1 MVVSEGERME
11 ASDKKLNNRERM
23 KRLWWVGAA
32 VLLVAVLVGVYWLF
46 ILRFRV
52 STDNAYVVA
61 DSARISSRVPG
72 TVLQVMVE
80 NDVPVER
87 GQILLELDS
96 RDYQVVVD
104 QTKGALAKIEAEM
117 QATKTSISL
126 TDNQTEAHL
135 QEAKAK
141 LQEARDKK
149 EERQH
154 RLKELQ
160 KRWVAANADLEKA
173 RRDFKRF
180 DNLFNTGVISEDQRD
195 TSYTNFVKAK
205 ALLEATDAE
214 LAAVKVSLQAIEQ
227 EVEQAQAQMRATLSE
242 RKQVE
247 VLTHK
252 LAALQG
258 EQQEAEA
265 KLKAAELNLSYCTIS
280 APISGYIAQKS
291 VQVGD
296 RVQTGQPLMAVVPLR
311 EVYVEANFKETQL
324 ENVRLGQPVTI
335 KADVYPNHTYY
346 GKVDGI
352 RAGTG
357 ASFSLL
363 PPENATGNW
372 IKVVQRVPVKISLNE
387 PPPAEYP
394 LRIGFSLHVTIS
406 TRNRRG
412 GVLVPFASK
421 P

>member
-1 MVVSEGERME
+1 MSGEEQTEAYVKRANNRQRM
-11 ASDKKLNNRERM
+11 KKL
-23 KRLWWVGAA
+23 LWV
-32 VLLVAVLVGVYWLF
+32 VAVFISVAILAGAYWLF
-46 ILRFRV
+46 ILRFRE

-87 GQILLELDS
+87 GQILLVLDY
-96 RDYQVVVD
+96 RDYQAVVN
-104 QTKGALAKIEAEM
+104 QTKGALAKIEGEI
-117 QATKTSISL
+117 QAIKTSTSL
-126 TDNQTEAHL
+126 TDTQTEAHL

-141 LQEARDKK
+141 LQESRDNKD
-149 EERQH
+149 ERLH

-173 RRDFKRF
+173 RRDSKRF
-180 DNLFNTGVISEDQRD
+180 DNLFNTGVIAEEQRD
-195 TSYTNFVKAK
+195 TAHTNLVKAK
-205 ALLEATDAE
+205 AIVEATDAE
-214 LAAVKVSLQAIEQ
+214 LAAVKASLHAIQQ
-227 EVEQAQAQMRATLSE
+227 EVEQAQAQLQATLSQ

-258 EQQEAEA
+258 DRQEAEG
-265 KLKAAELNLSYCTIS
+265 KLQAAQLNLSDCTIP
-280 APISGYIAQKS
+280 APISGYIAQKN

-296 RVQTGQPLMAVVPLR
+296 RVQTGQPLMALVPLR
-311 EVYVEANFKETQL
+311 QVYVEANLKETQL
-324 ENVRLGQPVTI
+324 KNVRLGQPVTI
-335 KADVYPNHTYY
+335 KADVYPAYTYY

-372 IKVVQRVPVKISLNE
+372 IKVVQRVPVKISLDE

-406 TRNRRG
+406 TRNRSG
-412 GVLVPFASK
+412 GVLVPLASK
-421 P
+421 PQ

>member
-1 MVVSEGERME
+1 MSGEEQTEAYVKRVNNRQRM
-11 ASDKKLNNRERM
+11 KKL
-23 KRLWWVGAA
+23 LWV
-32 VLLVAVLVGVYWLF
+32 VAVFISVAILAGAYWLF
-46 ILRFRV
+46 ILRFRE

-87 GQILLELDS
+87 GQILLVLDY
-96 RDYQVVVD
+96 RDYQAVVN
-104 QTKGALAKIEAEM
+104 QAKGALAKIEGEI
-117 QATKTSISL
+117 QAIKTSTSL
-126 TDNQTEAHL
+126 TDTQTEAHL

-141 LQEARDKK
+141 LQESRDNKD
-149 EERQH
+149 ERLH

-173 RRDFKRF
+173 RRDSKRF
-180 DNLFNTGVISEDQRD
+180 DNLFNTGVIAEEQRD
-195 TSYTNFVKAK
+195 TAHTNLVKAK
-205 ALLEATDAE
+205 AIVEATDAE
-214 LAAVKVSLQAIEQ
+214 LAAVKASLHAIQQ
-227 EVEQAQAQMRATLSE
+227 EVEQAQAQLQATLSQ

-258 EQQEAEA
+258 DRQEAEG
-265 KLKAAELNLSYCTIS
+265 KLQAAQLNLSYCTIP
-280 APISGYIAQKS
+280 APISGYIAQKN

-296 RVQTGQPLMAVVPLR
+296 RVQTGQPLMALVPLR
-311 EVYVEANFKETQL
+311 QVYVEANLKETQL
-324 ENVRLGQPVTI
+324 KNVRLGQPVTI
-335 KADVYPNHTYY
+335 KADVYPAYTYY

-372 IKVVQRVPVKISLNE
+372 IKVVQRVPVKISLDE

-406 TRNRRG
+406 TRNRSG
-412 GVLVPFASK
+412 GVLVPLASK
-421 P
+421 PQ

>member
-1 MVVSEGERME
+1 MSGEEQTEAYVKRANDRQRM
-11 ASDKKLNNRERM
+11 KKL
-23 KRLWWVGAA
+23 LWV
-32 VLLVAVLVGVYWLF
+32 VAVFISVAILAGAYWLF
-46 ILRFRV
+46 ILRFRE

-87 GQILLELDS
+87 GQILLVLDY
-96 RDYQVVVD
+96 RDYQAVVN
-104 QTKGALAKIEAEM
+104 QTKGALAKIEGEI
-117 QATKTSISL
+117 QAIKTSTSL
-126 TDNQTEAHL
+126 TDTQTEAHL

-141 LQEARDKK
+141 LQESLDNKD
-149 EERQH
+149 ERLH

-173 RRDFKRF
+173 RRDSKRF
-180 DNLFNTGVISEDQRD
+180 DNLFNTGVIAEEQRD
-195 TSYTNFVKAK
+195 TAHTNLVKAK
-205 ALLEATDAE
+205 AIVEATDAE
-214 LAAVKVSLQAIEQ
+214 LAAVKASLHAIQQ
-227 EVEQAQAQMRATLSE
+227 EVEQAQAQLQATLSQ

-258 EQQEAEA
+258 DRQEAEG
-265 KLKAAELNLSYCTIS
+265 KLQAAQLNLSYCTIP
-280 APISGYIAQKS
+280 APISGYIAQKN

-296 RVQTGQPLMAVVPLR
+296 RVQTGQPLMALVPLR
-311 EVYVEANFKETQL
+311 QVYVEANLKETQL
-324 ENVRLGQPVTI
+324 KNVRLGQPVTI
-335 KADVYPNHTYY
+335 KADVYPAYTYY

-372 IKVVQRVPVKISLNE
+372 IKVVQRVPVKISLDE

-406 TRNRRG
+406 TRNRSG
-412 GVLVPFASK
+412 GVLVPLASK
-421 P
+421 PQ

>member
-1 MVVSEGERME
+1 MPVSEGEQME
-11 ASDKKLNNRERM
+11 ASEKKANNRERI
-23 KRLWWVGAA
+23 KRLSWVVA
-32 VLLVAVLVGVYWLF
+32 VFISVAVLVGAYWLF
-46 ILRFRV
+46 MLRFRV

-72 TVLQVMVE
+72 TVFQIMVE

-96 RDYQVVVD
+96 RDYQVIVD

-117 QATKTSISL
+117 QATKASISL
-126 TDNQTEAHL
+126 TDTQTEAYL
-135 QEAKAK
+135 QEAGAK
-141 LQEARDKK
+141 LQEARDNKK
-149 EERQH
+149 ERLH

-173 RRDFKRF
+173 RRDYKRF
-180 DNLFNTGVISEDQRD
+180 DNLFNTGVIAEEQRD
-195 TSYTNFVKAK
+195 TAHTNFVKAK
-205 ALLEATDAE
+205 AMVEATDEE
-214 LAAVKVSLQAIEQ
+214 LAGVRASLQAIEQ
-227 EVEQAQAQMRATLSE
+227 EVEQAQAQQQATLSG

-258 EQQEAEA
+258 ERQEAEA
-265 KLKAAELNLSYCTIS
+265 KLKAAQLNLSYCTIS

-324 ENVRLGQPVTI
+324 KNVRLGQPVTI
-335 KADVYPNHTYY
+335 KADVYPDYTYY

-372 IKVVQRVPVKISLNE
+372 IKVVQRVPVKISLKE
-387 PPPAEYP
+387 PPPAAYP

-406 TRNRRG
+406 TRNRSG

>member
-1 MVVSEGERME
+1 MSLEEQTE
-11 ASDKKLNNRERM
+11 AAVKRANNRERM
-23 KRLWWVGAA
+23 KRLLWVVAALFSVA
-32 VLLVAVLVGVYWLF
+32 VLLGAYWLF
-46 ILRFRV
+46 VLRFRE

-87 GQILLELDS
+87 GQILLVLDS
-96 RDYQVVVD
+96 RDYQAVVD
-104 QTKGALAKIEAEM
+104 QTKGALAKIEGEI
-117 QATKTSISL
+117 QAIKTSTSL
-126 TDNQTEAHL
+126 TDTQTEAHL

-141 LQEARDKK
+141 LQEARDNKDA
-149 EERQH
+149 RLH

-180 DNLFNTGVISEDQRD
+180 DNLFKTGVIAEEQRD
-195 TSYTNFVKAK
+195 TAHTNFVKAK
-205 ALLEATDAE
+205 ALVEATNAE
-214 LAAVKVSLQAIEQ
+214 IAAVRASLQAVEQ
-227 EVEQAQAQMRATLSE
+227 EVEQAQAQLQATSSQ

-258 EQQEAEA
+258 EQQEAEG
-265 KLKAAELNLSYCTIS
+265 KLQAAQLNLSYCTIP
-280 APISGYIAQKS
+280 APISGYIAQKN

-324 ENVRLGQPVTI
+324 KNVRLGQPVTI
-335 KADVYPNHTYY
+335 KADVYPDYTYY

-372 IKVVQRVPVKISLNE
+372 IKVVQRVPVKISLDE

-394 LRIGFSLHVTIS
+394 LRLGFSLHVTIS
-406 TRNRRG
+406 TRNRSG
-412 GVLVPFASK
+412 GVLVPFAAK

>member
-1 MVVSEGERME
+1 MSGEEQTEAYVKRANNRQRM
-11 ASDKKLNNRERM
+11 KKL
-23 KRLWWVGAA
+23 LWV
-32 VLLVAVLVGVYWLF
+32 VAVFISVAILAGAYWLF
-46 ILRFRV
+46 ILRFRE

-87 GQILLELDS
+87 GQILLVLDY
-96 RDYQVVVD
+96 RDYQAVVN
-104 QTKGALAKIEAEM
+104 QTKGALAKIEGEI
-117 QATKTSISL
+117 QAIKTSTSL
-126 TDNQTEAHL
+126 TDTQTEAHL

-141 LQEARDKK
+141 LQEYRDNKD
-149 EERQH
+149 ERLH

-173 RRDFKRF
+173 RRDSKRF
-180 DNLFNTGVISEDQRD
+180 DNLFNTGVIAEEQRD
-195 TSYTNFVKAK
+195 TAHTNLVKAK
-205 ALLEATDAE
+205 AIVEATDAE
-214 LAAVKVSLQAIEQ
+214 LAAVKASLHAIQQ
-227 EVEQAQAQMRATLSE
+227 EVEQAQAQLQATLSQ

-258 EQQEAEA
+258 DRQEAEG
-265 KLKAAELNLSYCTIS
+265 KLQAAQLNLSYCTIP
-280 APISGYIAQKS
+280 APISGYIAQKN

-296 RVQTGQPLMAVVPLR
+296 RVQTGQPLMALVPLR
-311 EVYVEANFKETQL
+311 QVYVEANLKETQL
-324 ENVRLGQPVTI
+324 KNVRLGQPVTI
-335 KADVYPNHTYY
+335 KADVYPAYTYY

-372 IKVVQRVPVKISLNE
+372 IKVVQRVPVKISLDE

-394 LRIGFSLHVTIS
+394 LRIGFSLHVIIS
-406 TRNRRG
+406 TRNRSG
-412 GVLVPFASK
+412 GVLVPLASK
-421 P
+421 PQ

>member
-1 MVVSEGERME
+1 MSGEEQTESYVKRV
-11 ASDKKLNNRERM
+11 NNRERM
-23 KRLWWVGAA
+23 KRLLWVVA
-32 VLLVAVLVGVYWLF
+32 VFISVAVLAGAYWF
-46 ILRFRV
+46 FTLRFRE

-61 DSARISSRVPG
+61 DSARISSRVHG

-87 GQILLELDS
+87 GQILLVLDY
-96 RDYQVVVD
+96 RDYQAVVD
-104 QTKGALAKIEAEM
+104 QTKGALAKIEGEI
-117 QATKTSISL
+117 QAIKTSTSL
-126 TDNQTEAHL
+126 TDTQTEAHL

-141 LQEARDKK
+141 LQEARDNKD
-149 EERQH
+149 ERLH

-160 KRWVAANADLEKA
+160 ERWVAANADLEKA
-173 RRDFKRF
+173 RRDSKRF
-180 DNLFNTGVISEDQRD
+180 DNLFNTGVIAEEQRD
-195 TSYTNFVKAK
+195 TAHTNLVKAK
-205 ALLEATDAE
+205 ALVEATNAE
-214 LAAVKVSLQAIEQ
+214 IAAVRASLQAVEQ
-227 EVEQAQAQMRATLSE
+227 EVEQAQAQLQATLSQ

-258 EQQEAEA
+258 ERQEAEG
-265 KLKAAELNLSYCTIS
+265 KLQAAQLNLSYCTIP
-280 APISGYIAQKS
+280 APISGYIAQKN

-311 EVYVEANFKETQL
+311 EVYVEANLKETQL
-324 ENVRLGQPVTI
+324 KNVRLGQPVTI
-335 KADVYPNHTYY
+335 KADVYPAYTYY

-372 IKVVQRVPVKISLNE
+372 IKVVQRVPVKISLDE

-406 TRNRRG
+406 TRNRSG
-412 GVLVPFASK
+412 GVLVPLASK
-421 P
+421 PQ

>member
-1 MVVSEGERME
+1 MSGEEQTESYVKRV
-11 ASDKKLNNRERM
+11 NNRERM
-23 KRLWWVGAA
+23 KRLLWVVA
-32 VLLVAVLVGVYWLF
+32 VFISVAVLAGAYWFFTLLF
-46 ILRFRV
+46 RE

-87 GQILLELDS
+87 GQILLVLDY
-96 RDYQVVVD
+96 RDYQAVVD
-104 QTKGALAKIEAEM
+104 QTKGALAKIEGEI
-117 QATKTSISL
+117 QAIKTSTSL
-126 TDNQTEAHL
+126 TDTQTEAHL

-141 LQEARDKK
+141 LQEARDNKD
-149 EERQH
+149 ERLH

-160 KRWVAANADLEKA
+160 ERWVAANADLEKA
-173 RRDFKRF
+173 RRDSKRF
-180 DNLFNTGVISEDQRD
+180 DNLFNTGVIAEEQRD
-195 TSYTNFVKAK
+195 TAHTNLVKAK
-205 ALLEATDAE
+205 ALVEATNAE
-214 LAAVKVSLQAIEQ
+214 IAAVRASLQAVEQ
-227 EVEQAQAQMRATLSE
+227 EVEQAQAQLQATLSQ

-258 EQQEAEA
+258 ERQEAEG
-265 KLKAAELNLSYCTIS
+265 KLQAAQLNLSYCTIP
-280 APISGYIAQKS
+280 APISGYIAQKN

-311 EVYVEANFKETQL
+311 EVYVEANLKETQL
-324 ENVRLGQPVTI
+324 KNVRLGQPVTI
-335 KADVYPNHTYY
+335 KADVYPAYTYY

-372 IKVVQRVPVKISLNE
+372 IKVVQRVPVKISLDE

-406 TRNRRG
+406 TRNRSG
-412 GVLVPFASK
+412 GVLVPLAFK
-421 P
+421 PQ

>member
-1 MVVSEGERME
+1 MSTEEQTE
-11 ASDKKLNNRERM
+11 ASGKRVNDRERM
-23 KRLWWVGAA
+23 KRLLWVVA
-32 VLLVAVLVGVYWLF
+32 VVVLVAVLAGAYWLF

-52 STDNAYVVA
+52 STDNAYVIA

-87 GQILLELDS
+87 GQILLVLDS

-126 TDNQTEAHL
+126 TDTQTEAHL
-135 QEAKAK
+135 QEAEAK
-141 LQEARDKK
+141 LQEARDNKD
-149 EERQH
+149 ERLH

-180 DNLFNTGVISEDQRD
+180 DNLFNTGVIAEEQRD
-195 TSYTNFVKAK
+195 TAHTNFVKAK
-205 ALLEATDAE
+205 ALVEATDAE
-214 LAAVKVSLQAIEQ
+214 LAAVRASLQAIEQ
-227 EVEQAQAQMRATLSE
+227 EVEQAKAQLQATLSE

-265 KLKAAELNLSYCTIS
+265 KLKAAQLNLSYCTIS

-324 ENVRLGQPVTI
+324 KNVRLGQPVII
-335 KADVYPNHTYY
+335 KADVYPDYTYY
-346 GKVDGI
+346 GKVGGI

-372 IKVVQRVPVKISLNE
+372 IKVVQRVPVKIFLDE

-394 LRIGFSLHVTIS
+394 LRIGFSLQVTIS
-406 TRNRRG
+406 TRNRSG

>member
-1 MVVSEGERME
+1 MSGEEQTEAYVKRVNNRQRM
-11 ASDKKLNNRERM
+11 KKL
-23 KRLWWVGAA
+23 LWV
-32 VLLVAVLVGVYWLF
+32 VAVFISVAILAGAYWLF
-46 ILRFRV
+46 ILRFRE

-87 GQILLELDS
+87 GQILLVLDY
-96 RDYQVVVD
+96 RDYQAVVN
-104 QTKGALAKIEAEM
+104 QTKGALAKIEGEI
-117 QATKTSISL
+117 QAIKTSTSL
-126 TDNQTEAHL
+126 TDTQTEAHL

-141 LQEARDKK
+141 LQESRDNKD
-149 EERQH
+149 ERLH

-173 RRDFKRF
+173 RRDSKRF
-180 DNLFNTGVISEDQRD
+180 DNLFNTGVIAEEQRD
-195 TSYTNFVKAK
+195 TAHTNLVKAK
-205 ALLEATDAE
+205 AIVEATDAE
-214 LAAVKVSLQAIEQ
+214 LAAVKASLQAIQQ
-227 EVEQAQAQMRATLSE
+227 EVEQAQAQLQATLSQ

-258 EQQEAEA
+258 DRQEAEG
-265 KLKAAELNLSYCTIS
+265 KLQAAQLNLSYCTIP
-280 APISGYIAQKS
+280 APISGYIAQKN

-296 RVQTGQPLMAVVPLR
+296 RVQTGQPLMALVPLR
-311 EVYVEANFKETQL
+311 QVYVEANLKETQL
-324 ENVRLGQPVTI
+324 KNVRLGQPVTI
-335 KADVYPNHTYY
+335 KADVYPAYTYY

-406 TRNRRG
+406 TRNRSG
-412 GVLVPFASK
+412 GVLVPLASK
-421 P
+421 PQ

>member
-1 MVVSEGERME
+1 MSGEEQTEAYVKRVNNRQRM
-11 ASDKKLNNRERM
+11 KKL
-23 KRLWWVGAA
+23 LWV
-32 VLLVAVLVGVYWLF
+32 VAVFISVAILAGAYWLF
-46 ILRFRV
+46 ILRFRE

-87 GQILLELDS
+87 GQILLVLDY
-96 RDYQVVVD
+96 RDYQAVVN
-104 QTKGALAKIEAEM
+104 QTKGALAKIEGEI
-117 QATKTSISL
+117 QAIKTSTSL
-126 TDNQTEAHL
+126 TDTQTEAHL

-141 LQEARDKK
+141 LQEYRDNKD
-149 EERQH
+149 ERLH

-173 RRDFKRF
+173 RRDSKRF
-180 DNLFNTGVISEDQRD
+180 DNLFNTGVIAEEQRD
-195 TSYTNFVKAK
+195 TAHTNLVKAK
-205 ALLEATDAE
+205 AIVEATDAE
-214 LAAVKVSLQAIEQ
+214 LAAVKASLHAIQQ
-227 EVEQAQAQMRATLSE
+227 EVEQAQAQLQATLSQ

-258 EQQEAEA
+258 DRQEAEG
-265 KLKAAELNLSYCTIS
+265 KLQAAQLNLSYCTIP
-280 APISGYIAQKS
+280 APISGYIAQKN

-296 RVQTGQPLMAVVPLR
+296 RVQTGQPLMALVPLR
-311 EVYVEANFKETQL
+311 QVYVEANLKETQL
-324 ENVRLGQPVTI
+324 KNVRLGQPVTI
-335 KADVYPNHTYY
+335 KADVYPAYTYY

-372 IKVVQRVPVKISLNE
+372 IKVVQRVPVKISLDE

-406 TRNRRG
+406 TRNRSG
-412 GVLVPFASK
+412 GVLVPLASK
-421 P
+421 PQ

>member
-1 MVVSEGERME
+1 MSAEEKTETTAKRV
-11 ASDKKLNNRERM
+11 NNRERM
-23 KRLWWVGAA
+23 KRLLWVVVALFSVA
-32 VLLVAVLVGVYWLF
+32 VLLGAYWLF
-46 ILRFRV
+46 ILRFRE

-87 GQILLELDS
+87 GQILLVLDS
-96 RDYQVVVD
+96 RDYQAIVD
-104 QTKGALAKIEAEM
+104 QTKGALAKIEGEI
-117 QATKTSISL
+117 QAIKTSTSL
-126 TDNQTEAHL
+126 TDTQTEAHL

-141 LQEARDKK
+141 LQEARDNKD
-149 EERQH
+149 ERLH

-160 KRWVAANADLEKA
+160 ERWVAANADLEKA

-180 DNLFNTGVISEDQRD
+180 DNLFKTGVIAEEQRD
-195 TSYTNFVKAK
+195 TAHTNFVKAK
-205 ALLEATDAE
+205 ALVEATNAE
-214 LAAVKVSLQAIEQ
+214 IAAVRASLQAVEQ
-227 EVEQAQAQMRATLSE
+227 EVEQVQAQLQATSSQ
-242 RKQVE
+242 RRQVE
-247 VLTHK
+247 VLAHK

-258 EQQEAEA
+258 EQQEAEG
-265 KLKAAELNLSYCTIS
+265 KLRAAQLNLSYCTIP
-280 APISGYIAQKS
+280 APISGYIAQKN
-291 VQVGD
+291 VQLGD
-296 RVQTGQPLMAVVPLR
+296 RVQIGQPLMAVVPLR

-324 ENVRLGQPVTI
+324 KNVRLGQPVTI
-335 KADVYPNHTYY
+335 KADVYPDYTYY

-372 IKVVQRVPVKISLNE
+372 IKVVQRVPVKISLDE

-406 TRNRRG
+406 TRNRSG

>member
-1 MVVSEGERME
+1 MSGEEQTESYVKRV
-11 ASDKKLNNRERM
+11 NNRERM
-23 KRLWWVGAA
+23 KRLLWVVA
-32 VLLVAVLVGVYWLF
+32 VFISVAVLAGAYWF
-46 ILRFRV
+46 FTLRFRE

-87 GQILLELDS
+87 GQILLVLDY
-96 RDYQVVVD
+96 RDYQAVVD
-104 QTKGALAKIEAEM
+104 QTKGALAKIEGEI
-117 QATKTSISL
+117 QAIKTSTSL
-126 TDNQTEAHL
+126 TDTQTEAHL

-141 LQEARDKK
+141 LQEARDNKD
-149 EERQH
+149 ERLH

-160 KRWVAANADLEKA
+160 ERWVAANADLEKA
-173 RRDFKRF
+173 RRDSKRF
-180 DNLFNTGVISEDQRD
+180 DNLFNTGVIAEEQRD
-195 TSYTNFVKAK
+195 TAHTNLVKAK
-205 ALLEATDAE
+205 ALVEATNAE
-214 LAAVKVSLQAIEQ
+214 IAAVRASLQAVEQ
-227 EVEQAQAQMRATLSE
+227 EVEQAQAQLQATLSQ

-258 EQQEAEA
+258 ERQEAEG
-265 KLKAAELNLSYCTIS
+265 KLQAAQLNLSYCTIP
-280 APISGYIAQKS
+280 APISGYIAQKN

-311 EVYVEANFKETQL
+311 EVYVEANLKETQL
-324 ENVRLGQPVTI
+324 KNVRLGQPVTI
-335 KADVYPNHTYY
+335 KADVYPAYTYY

-372 IKVVQRVPVKISLNE
+372 IKVVQRVPVKISLDE

-406 TRNRRG
+406 TRNRSG
-412 GVLVPFASK
+412 GVLVPLAFK
-421 P
+421 PQ

>member
-1 MVVSEGERME
+1 MQMSEGEYKE
-11 ASDKKLNNRERM
+11 PSGKKANNRERL
-23 KRLWWVGAA
+23 KKLLWVM
-32 VLLVAVLVGVYWLF
+32 AVLVLIAFLAGLYWLF

-52 STDNAYVVA
+52 STDNAYVIA
-61 DSARISSRVPG
+61 DSARISSRVNG
-72 TVLQVMVE
+72 TVLKILVE
-80 NDVPVER
+80 NDLPVER
-87 GQILLELDS
+87 GQILLQLDS

-104 QTKGALAKIEAEM
+104 QTQGALAKIEGEM
-117 QATKTSISL
+117 QATRASISL
-126 TDNQTEAHL
+126 TDTQTEAYF
-135 QEAKAK
+135 QEAGAK
-141 LQEARDKK
+141 LQEAREKK
-149 EERQH
+149 EERLH
-154 RLKELQ
+154 RLQELQ

-180 DNLFNTGVISEDQRD
+180 ENLFSTGVIAEEQRD
-195 TSYTNFVKAK
+195 TAYTNFVKAK
-205 ALLEATDAE
+205 AQVEATDAE
-214 LAAVKVSLQAIEQ
+214 LAGVRASLQAIEQ
-227 EVEQAQAQMRATLSE
+227 EVQQAQAQMQATSSE
-242 RKQVE
+242 RQQVE

-258 EQQEAEA
+258 ERQEAEG
-265 KLKAAELNLSYCTIS
+265 KLKGAQLNLSYCMIS

-296 RVQTGQPLMAVVPLR
+296 RVQTGQALMAVVPLR

-324 ENVRLGQPVTI
+324 KNVRLGQPVTI
-335 KADVYPNHTYY
+335 KADVYPDYTYY

-372 IKVVQRVPVKISLNE
+372 IKVVQRVPVKISLKE

-406 TRNRRG
+406 TRNRNG
-412 GVLVPFASK
+412 GVLVPFASR

>member
-1 MVVSEGERME
+1 MSGEEQTEAYVKRVNNRQRM
-11 ASDKKLNNRERM
+11 KKL
-23 KRLWWVGAA
+23 LWV
-32 VLLVAVLVGVYWLF
+32 VAVFISVAILAGAYWLF
-46 ILRFRV
+46 ILRFRE

-87 GQILLELDS
+87 GQILLVLDY
-96 RDYQVVVD
+96 RDYQAVVN
-104 QTKGALAKIEAEM
+104 QTKGALAKIEGEI
-117 QATKTSISL
+117 QAIKTSTSL
-126 TDNQTEAHL
+126 TDTQTEAHL

-141 LQEARDKK
+141 LQESRDNKD
-149 EERQH
+149 ERLH

-173 RRDFKRF
+173 RRDSKRF
-180 DNLFNTGVISEDQRD
+180 DNLFNTGVIAEEQRD
-195 TSYTNFVKAK
+195 TAHTNLVKAK
-205 ALLEATDAE
+205 AIVEATDAE
-214 LAAVKVSLQAIEQ
+214 LAAVKASLHAIQQ
-227 EVEQAQAQMRATLSE
+227 EVEQAQAQLQATLSQ

-258 EQQEAEA
+258 DRQEAEG
-265 KLKAAELNLSYCTIS
+265 KLQAAQLNLSYCTIP
-280 APISGYIAQKS
+280 APISGYIAQKN

-296 RVQTGQPLMAVVPLR
+296 RVQTGQPLMALVPLR
-311 EVYVEANFKETQL
+311 QVYVEANLKETQL
-324 ENVRLGQPVTI
+324 KNVRLGQPVTI
-335 KADVYPNHTYY
+335 KADVYPAYTYY

-372 IKVVQRVPVKISLNE
+372 IKVVQRVPVKISLEE

-394 LRIGFSLHVTIS
+394 LRIGFSLHVIIS
-406 TRNRRG
+406 TRNRSG
-412 GVLVPFASK
+412 GVLVPLASK
-421 P
+421 PQ

>member
-1 MVVSEGERME
+1 MSGEEQTEAYVKRVNNRQRM
-11 ASDKKLNNRERM
+11 KKL
-23 KRLWWVGAA
+23 LWV
-32 VLLVAVLVGVYWLF
+32 VAVFISVAILAGAYWLF
-46 ILRFRV
+46 ILRFRE

-87 GQILLELDS
+87 GQILLVLDY
-96 RDYQVVVD
+96 RDYQAVVN
-104 QTKGALAKIEAEM
+104 QTKGALAKIEGEI
-117 QATKTSISL
+117 QAIKTSTSL
-126 TDNQTEAHL
+126 TDTQTEAHL

-141 LQEARDKK
+141 LQESRDNKD
-149 EERQH
+149 ERLH

-173 RRDFKRF
+173 RRDSKRF
-180 DNLFNTGVISEDQRD
+180 DNLFNTGVIAEEQRD
-195 TSYTNFVKAK
+195 TAHTNLVKAK
-205 ALLEATDAE
+205 AIVEATDAE
-214 LAAVKVSLQAIEQ
+214 LAAVKASLHAIQQ
-227 EVEQAQAQMRATLSE
+227 EVEQAQAQLQATLSQ

-258 EQQEAEA
+258 DRQEAEG
-265 KLKAAELNLSYCTIS
+265 KLQAAQLNLSYCTIP
-280 APISGYIAQKS
+280 APISGYIAQKN

-296 RVQTGQPLMAVVPLR
+296 RVQTGQPLMALVPLR
-311 EVYVEANFKETQL
+311 QVYVEANLKETQL
-324 ENVRLGQPVTI
+324 KNVRLGQPVTI
-335 KADVYPNHTYY
+335 KADVYPAYTYY

-372 IKVVQRVPVKISLNE
+372 IKVVQRVPVKISLDE

-406 TRNRRG
+406 TRNRSG
-412 GVLVPFASK
+412 GVLVPLASK
-421 P
+421 PQ

>member
-1 MVVSEGERME
+1 MSGEEQTEAYVKRANNRQRM
-11 ASDKKLNNRERM
+11 KKL
-23 KRLWWVGAA
+23 LWV
-32 VLLVAVLVGVYWLF
+32 VAVFISVAILAGAYWLF
-46 ILRFRV
+46 ILRFRE

-87 GQILLELDS
+87 GQILLVLDY
-96 RDYQVVVD
+96 RDYQAVVN
-104 QTKGALAKIEAEM
+104 QTKGALAKIEGEI
-117 QATKTSISL
+117 QAIKTSTSL
-126 TDNQTEAHL
+126 TDTQTEAHL

-141 LQEARDKK
+141 LQESRDNKD
-149 EERQH
+149 ERLH

-173 RRDFKRF
+173 RRDSKRF
-180 DNLFNTGVISEDQRD
+180 DNLFNTGVIAEEQRD
-195 TSYTNFVKAK
+195 TAHTNLVKAK
-205 ALLEATDAE
+205 AIVEATDAE
-214 LAAVKVSLQAIEQ
+214 LAAVKASLHAIQQ
-227 EVEQAQAQMRATLSE
+227 EVEQAQAQLQATLSQ

-258 EQQEAEA
+258 DRQEAEG
-265 KLKAAELNLSYCTIS
+265 KLQAAQLNLSYCTIP
-280 APISGYIAQKS
+280 APISGYIAQKN

-296 RVQTGQPLMAVVPLR
+296 RVQTGQPLMALVPLR
-311 EVYVEANFKETQL
+311 QVYVEANLKETQL
-324 ENVRLGQPVTI
+324 KNVRLGQPVTI
-335 KADVYPNHTYY
+335 KADVYPAYTYY

-372 IKVVQRVPVKISLNE
+372 IKVVQRVPVKISLDE

-406 TRNRRG
+406 TRNRSG
-412 GVLVPFASK
+412 GVLVPLASK
-421 P
+421 PQ

>member
-1 MVVSEGERME
+1 MSGEEQTESYVKRV
-11 ASDKKLNNRERM
+11 NNRERM
-23 KRLWWVGAA
+23 KRLLWVVA
-32 VLLVAVLVGVYWLF
+32 VFISVAVLAGAYWLF
-46 ILRFRV
+46 ILRFRE

-87 GQILLELDS
+87 GQILLVLDY
-96 RDYQVVVD
+96 RDYQAVVD
-104 QTKGALAKIEAEM
+104 QTKGALAKIEGEI
-117 QATKTSISL
+117 QAIKTSTSL
-126 TDNQTEAHL
+126 TDTQTEAHL

-141 LQEARDKK
+141 LQEARDNKD
-149 EERQH
+149 ERLH

-160 KRWVAANADLEKA
+160 ERWVAANADLEKA
-173 RRDFKRF
+173 RRDSKRF
-180 DNLFNTGVISEDQRD
+180 DNLFNTGVIAEEQRD
-195 TSYTNFVKAK
+195 TAHTNLVKAK
-205 ALLEATDAE
+205 ALVEATNAE
-214 LAAVKVSLQAIEQ
+214 IAAVRASLQAVEQ
-227 EVEQAQAQMRATLSE
+227 EVEQAQAQLQATLSQ

-258 EQQEAEA
+258 ERQEAEG
-265 KLKAAELNLSYCTIS
+265 KLQAAQLNLSYCTIP
-280 APISGYIAQKS
+280 APISGYIAQKN

-311 EVYVEANFKETQL
+311 EVYVEANLKETQL
-324 ENVRLGQPVTI
+324 KNVRLGQPVTI
-335 KADVYPNHTYY
+335 KADVYPAYTYY

-372 IKVVQRVPVKISLNE
+372 IKVVQRVPVKISLDE

-406 TRNRRG
+406 TRNRSG
-412 GVLVPFASK
+412 GVLVPLAFK
-421 P
+421 PQ

>member
-1 MVVSEGERME
+1 MSGAEQTESYVKRV
-11 ASDKKLNNRERM
+11 NNRERM
-23 KRLWWVGAA
+23 KRLLWVVA
-32 VLLVAVLVGVYWLF
+32 VFISVAVLAGAYWF
-46 ILRFRV
+46 FTLRFRE

-80 NDVPVER
+80 NDAPVER
-87 GQILLELDS
+87 GQILLVLDY
-96 RDYQVVVD
+96 RDYQAVVD
-104 QTKGALAKIEAEM
+104 QTKGALAKIEGEI
-117 QATKTSISL
+117 QAIKTSTSL
-126 TDNQTEAHL
+126 TDTQTEAHL

-141 LQEARDKK
+141 LQEARDNKD
-149 EERQH
+149 ERLH

-160 KRWVAANADLEKA
+160 ERWVAANADLEKA
-173 RRDFKRF
+173 RRDSKRF
-180 DNLFNTGVISEDQRD
+180 DNLFNTGVIAEEQRD
-195 TSYTNFVKAK
+195 TAHTNLVKAK
-205 ALLEATDAE
+205 ALVEATNAE
-214 LAAVKVSLQAIEQ
+214 IAAVRASLQAVEQ
-227 EVEQAQAQMRATLSE
+227 EVEQAQAQLQATLSQ

-258 EQQEAEA
+258 ERQEAEG
-265 KLKAAELNLSYCTIS
+265 KLQAAQLNLSYCTIP
-280 APISGYIAQKS
+280 APISGYIAQKN

-311 EVYVEANFKETQL
+311 EVYVEANLKETQL
-324 ENVRLGQPVTI
+324 KNVRLGQPVTI
-335 KADVYPNHTYY
+335 KADVYPAYTYY

-372 IKVVQRVPVKISLNE
+372 IKVVQRVPVKISLDE

-406 TRNRRG
+406 TRNRSG
-412 GVLVPFASK
+412 GVLVPLASK
-421 P
+421 PQ

>member
-1 MVVSEGERME
+1 MSGEEQTEAYVKRANNRQRM
-11 ASDKKLNNRERM
+11 KKL
-23 KRLWWVGAA
+23 LWV
-32 VLLVAVLVGVYWLF
+32 VAVFISVAILAGAYWLF
-46 ILRFRV
+46 ILRFRE

-87 GQILLELDS
+87 GQILLVLDY
-96 RDYQVVVD
+96 RDYQAVVN
-104 QTKGALAKIEAEM
+104 QTKGALAKIEGEI
-117 QATKTSISL
+117 QAIKTSTSL
-126 TDNQTEAHL
+126 TDTQTEAHL

-141 LQEARDKK
+141 LQESRDNKD
-149 EERQH
+149 ERLH

-173 RRDFKRF
+173 RRDSKRF
-180 DNLFNTGVISEDQRD
+180 DNLFNTGVIAEEQRD
-195 TSYTNFVKAK
+195 TAHTNLVKAK
-205 ALLEATDAE
+205 AIVEATDAE
-214 LAAVKVSLQAIEQ
+214 LAAVKASLHAIQQ
-227 EVEQAQAQMRATLSE
+227 EVEQAQAQLQATLSQ

-258 EQQEAEA
+258 DRQEAEG
-265 KLKAAELNLSYCTIS
+265 KLQAAQLNLSYCTIP
-280 APISGYIAQKS
+280 APISGYIAQKN

-296 RVQTGQPLMAVVPLR
+296 RVQTGQPLMALVPLR
-311 EVYVEANFKETQL
+311 QVYVEANLKETQL
-324 ENVRLGQPVTI
+324 KNVRLGQPVTI
-335 KADVYPNHTYY
+335 KADVYPAYTYY

-372 IKVVQRVPVKISLNE
+372 IKVVQRVPVKISLEE

-394 LRIGFSLHVTIS
+394 LRIGFSLHVIIS
-406 TRNRRG
+406 TRNRSG
-412 GVLVPFASK
+412 GVLVPLASK
-421 P
+421 PQ

>member
-1 MVVSEGERME
+1 MSGEEQTEAYVKRVNNRQRM
-11 ASDKKLNNRERM
+11 KKL
-23 KRLWWVGAA
+23 LWV
-32 VLLVAVLVGVYWLF
+32 VAVFISVAILAGADWLF
-46 ILRFRV
+46 ILRFRE

-87 GQILLELDS
+87 GQILLVLDY
-96 RDYQVVVD
+96 RDYQAVVN
-104 QTKGALAKIEAEM
+104 QAKGALAKIEGEI
-117 QATKTSISL
+117 QAIKTSTSL
-126 TDNQTEAHL
+126 TDTQTEAHL

-141 LQEARDKK
+141 LQEYRDNKD
-149 EERQH
+149 ERLH

-173 RRDFKRF
+173 RRDSKRF
-180 DNLFNTGVISEDQRD
+180 DNLFNTGVIAEEQRD
-195 TSYTNFVKAK
+195 TAHTNLVKAK
-205 ALLEATDAE
+205 AIVEATDAE
-214 LAAVKVSLQAIEQ
+214 LAAVKASLHAIQQ
-227 EVEQAQAQMRATLSE
+227 EVEQAQAQLQATLSQ

-258 EQQEAEA
+258 ERQEAEG
-265 KLKAAELNLSYCTIS
+265 KLQAAQLNLSYCTIP
-280 APISGYIAQKS
+280 APISGYIAQKN

-296 RVQTGQPLMAVVPLR
+296 RVQTGQPLMALVPLR
-311 EVYVEANFKETQL
+311 QVYVEANLKETQL
-324 ENVRLGQPVTI
+324 KNVRLGQPVTI
-335 KADVYPNHTYY
+335 KADVYPAYTYY

-372 IKVVQRVPVKISLNE
+372 IKVVQRVPVKISLEE

-394 LRIGFSLHVTIS
+394 LRIGFSLHVIIS
-406 TRNRRG
+406 TRNRSG
-412 GVLVPFASK
+412 GVLVPLASK
-421 P
+421 PQ

>member
-1 MVVSEGERME
+1 MSGEEQTESYVKRV
-11 ASDKKLNNRERM
+11 NNRERM
-23 KRLWWVGAA
+23 KRLLWVVA
-32 VLLVAVLVGVYWLF
+32 VFISVAVLAGAYWF
-46 ILRFRV
+46 FTLRFRE

-87 GQILLELDS
+87 GQILLVLDY
-96 RDYQVVVD
+96 RDYQAVVD
-104 QTKGALAKIEAEM
+104 QTKGALAKIEGEI
-117 QATKTSISL
+117 QAIKTSTSL
-126 TDNQTEAHL
+126 TDTQTEAHL

-141 LQEARDKK
+141 LQEARDNKD
-149 EERQH
+149 ERLH

-160 KRWVAANADLEKA
+160 ERWVAANADLEKA
-173 RRDFKRF
+173 RRDSKRF
-180 DNLFNTGVISEDQRD
+180 DNLFNTGVIAEEQRD
-195 TSYTNFVKAK
+195 TAHTNLVKAK
-205 ALLEATDAE
+205 ALVEATNAE
-214 LAAVKVSLQAIEQ
+214 IAAVRASLQAVEQ
-227 EVEQAQAQMRATLSE
+227 EVEQAQAQLQATFSQ

-258 EQQEAEA
+258 ERQEAA
-265 KLKAAELNLSYCTIS
+265 GKLQAAQLNLSYCTIP
-280 APISGYIAQKS
+280 APISGYIAQKN

-311 EVYVEANFKETQL
+311 EVYVEANLKETQL
-324 ENVRLGQPVTI
+324 KNVRLGQPVTI
-335 KADVYPNHTYY
+335 KADVYPAYTYY

-372 IKVVQRVPVKISLNE
+372 IKVVQRVPVKISLDE

-406 TRNRRG
+406 TRNRSG
-412 GVLVPFASK
+412 GVLVPLAFK
-421 P
+421 PQ

>member
-1 MVVSEGERME
+1 MSGEEQTEAYVKRANNRQRM
-11 ASDKKLNNRERM
+11 KKL
-23 KRLWWVGAA
+23 LWV
-32 VLLVAVLVGVYWLF
+32 VAVFISVAILAGAYWLF
-46 ILRFRV
+46 ILRFRE

-87 GQILLELDS
+87 GQILLVLDY
-96 RDYQVVVD
+96 RDYQAVVN
-104 QTKGALAKIEAEM
+104 QTKGALAKIEGEI
-117 QATKTSISL
+117 QAIKTSTSL
-126 TDNQTEAHL
+126 TDTQTEAHL

-141 LQEARDKK
+141 LQESLDNKD
-149 EERQH
+149 ERLH

-173 RRDFKRF
+173 RRDSKRF
-180 DNLFNTGVISEDQRD
+180 DNLFNTGVIAEEQRD
-195 TSYTNFVKAK
+195 TAHTNLVKAK
-205 ALLEATDAE
+205 AIVEATDAE
-214 LAAVKVSLQAIEQ
+214 LAAVKASLHAIQQ
-227 EVEQAQAQMRATLSE
+227 EVEQAQAQLQATLSQ

-258 EQQEAEA
+258 DRQEAEG
-265 KLKAAELNLSYCTIS
+265 KLQAAQLNLSYCTIP
-280 APISGYIAQKS
+280 APISGYIAQKN

-296 RVQTGQPLMAVVPLR
+296 RVQTGQPLMALVPLR
-311 EVYVEANFKETQL
+311 QVYVEANLKETQL
-324 ENVRLGQPVTI
+324 KNVRLGQPVTI
-335 KADVYPNHTYY
+335 KADVYPAYTYY

-372 IKVVQRVPVKISLNE
+372 IKVVQRVPVKISLDE

-406 TRNRRG
+406 TRNRSG
-412 GVLVPFASK
+412 GVLVPLASK
-421 P
+421 PQ

>member
-1 MVVSEGERME
+1 MSGEEQTEAYVKRANNRQRM
-11 ASDKKLNNRERM
+11 KKL
-23 KRLWWVGAA
+23 LWV
-32 VLLVAVLVGVYWLF
+32 VAVFISVAILAGAYWLF
-46 ILRFRV
+46 ILRFRE

-87 GQILLELDS
+87 GQILLVLDY
-96 RDYQVVVD
+96 RDYQAVVN
-104 QTKGALAKIEAEM
+104 QTKGALAKIEGEI
-117 QATKTSISL
+117 QAIKTSTSL
-126 TDNQTEAHL
+126 TDTQTEAHL

-141 LQEARDKK
+141 LQESRDNKD
-149 EERQH
+149 ERLH

-173 RRDFKRF
+173 RRDSKRF
-180 DNLFNTGVISEDQRD
+180 DNLFNTGVIAREQRD
-195 TSYTNFVKAK
+195 TAHTNLVKAK
-205 ALLEATDAE
+205 AIVEATDAE
-214 LAAVKVSLQAIEQ
+214 LAAVKASLHAIQQ
-227 EVEQAQAQMRATLSE
+227 EVEQAQAQLQATLSQ

-258 EQQEAEA
+258 ERQEAEG
-265 KLKAAELNLSYCTIS
+265 KLQAAQLNLSYCTIP
-280 APISGYIAQKS
+280 APISGYIAQKN

-296 RVQTGQPLMAVVPLR
+296 RVQTGQPLMALVPLR
-311 EVYVEANFKETQL
+311 QVYVEANLKETQL
-324 ENVRLGQPVTI
+324 KNVRLGQPVTI
-335 KADVYPNHTYY
+335 KADVYPAYTYY

-372 IKVVQRVPVKISLNE
+372 IKVVQRVPVKISLEE

-394 LRIGFSLHVTIS
+394 LRIGFSLHVIIS
-406 TRNRRG
+406 TRNRSG
-412 GVLVPFASK
+412 GVLVPLASK
-421 P
+421 PQ

>member
-1 MVVSEGERME
+1 MSAEEQTE
-11 ASDKKLNNRERM
+11 AAAKKANNRERM
-23 KRLWWVGAA
+23 KRLLWVVAA
-32 VLLVAVLVGVYWLF
+32 LVSVAVLAGAYWLF
-46 ILRFRV
+46 VLQFRE

-87 GQILLELDS
+87 GQILMVLDP
-96 RDYQVVVD
+96 RDYQAVVD
-104 QTKGALAKIEAEM
+104 QTKGALAKIAGEI
-117 QATKTSISL
+117 QAIKTSTSL
-126 TDNQTEAHL
+126 TDTQTEAHL
-135 QEAKAK
+135 QEAEAK
-141 LQEARDKK
+141 LQEARDNKDA
-149 EERQH
+149 RLH

-180 DNLFNTGVISEDQRD
+180 DSLFKTGVIAEEQRD
-195 TSYTNFVKAK
+195 TAQTNFVKAK
-205 ALLEATDAE
+205 ALVEATNAE
-214 LAAVKVSLQAIEQ
+214 IAAVRASLQAVEQ
-227 EVEQAQAQMRATLSE
+227 EVEQAQAQLRATLSQ

-258 EQQEAEA
+258 EQQEAEG
-265 KLKAAELNLSYCTIS
+265 KLQAAQLNLSYCTIP
-280 APISGYIAQKS
+280 APISGYIAQKNI
-291 VQVGD
+291 QVGD

-324 ENVRLGQPVTI
+324 KNVRLGQPVTI
-335 KADVYPNHTYY
+335 KADVYPDHTYY

-372 IKVVQRVPVKISLNE
+372 IKVVQRVPVRISLDE

-394 LRIGFSLHVTIS
+394 LRLGFSLHVTIS
-406 TRNRRG
+406 TRNRSG

>member
-1 MVVSEGERME
+1 MSGEEQTESYVKRV
-11 ASDKKLNNRERM
+11 NNRERM
-23 KRLWWVGAA
+23 KRLLWV
-32 VLLVAVLVGVYWLF
+32 VAVFISVAILAGAYWLF
-46 ILRFRV
+46 ILRFRE

-87 GQILLELDS
+87 GQILLVLDY
-96 RDYQVVVD
+96 RDYQAVVD
-104 QTKGALAKIEAEM
+104 QTKGALAKIEGEI
-117 QATKTSISL
+117 QAIKTSTSL
-126 TDNQTEAHL
+126 TDTQTEAHL

-141 LQEARDKK
+141 LQEARDNKD
-149 EERQH
+149 ERLH

-160 KRWVAANADLEKA
+160 ERWVAANADLEKA
-173 RRDFKRF
+173 RRDSKRF
-180 DNLFNTGVISEDQRD
+180 DNLFNTGVIAEEQRD
-195 TSYTNFVKAK
+195 TAHTNLVKAK
-205 ALLEATDAE
+205 ALVEATNAE
-214 LAAVKVSLQAIEQ
+214 IAAVRASLQAVEQ
-227 EVEQAQAQMRATLSE
+227 EVEQAQAQLQATLSQ

-258 EQQEAEA
+258 ERQEAEG
-265 KLKAAELNLSYCTIS
+265 KLQAAQLNLSYCTIP
-280 APISGYIAQKS
+280 APISGYIAQKN

-311 EVYVEANFKETQL
+311 EVYVEANLKETQL
-324 ENVRLGQPVTI
+324 KNVRLGQPVTI
-335 KADVYPNHTYY
+335 KADVYPAYTYY

-372 IKVVQRVPVKISLNE
+372 IKVVQRVPVKISLDE

-406 TRNRRG
+406 TRNRSG
-412 GVLVPFASK
+412 GVLVPLAFK
-421 P
+421 PQ

>member
-1 MVVSEGERME
+1 MSGEEQTEAYVKRANNRQRM
-11 ASDKKLNNRERM
+11 KKL
-23 KRLWWVGAA
+23 LWV
-32 VLLVAVLVGVYWLF
+32 VAVFISVAILAGAYWLF
-46 ILRFRV
+46 ILRFRE

-87 GQILLELDS
+87 GQILLVLDY
-96 RDYQVVVD
+96 RDYQAVVN
-104 QTKGALAKIEAEM
+104 QTKGALAKIEGEI
-117 QATKTSISL
+117 QAIKTSTSL
-126 TDNQTEAHL
+126 TDTQTEAHL

-141 LQEARDKK
+141 LQESRDNKD
-149 EERQH
+149 ERLH

-173 RRDFKRF
+173 RRDSKRF
-180 DNLFNTGVISEDQRD
+180 DNLFNTGVIAEEQRD
-195 TSYTNFVKAK
+195 TAHTNLVKAK
-205 ALLEATDAE
+205 AIVEATDAE
-214 LAAVKVSLQAIEQ
+214 LAAVKASLQAIQQ
-227 EVEQAQAQMRATLSE
+227 EVEQAQAQLQATLSQ

-258 EQQEAEA
+258 ERQEAEG
-265 KLKAAELNLSYCTIS
+265 KLQAAQLNLSYCTIP
-280 APISGYIAQKS
+280 APISGYIAQKN

-296 RVQTGQPLMAVVPLR
+296 RVQTGQPLMALVPLR
-311 EVYVEANFKETQL
+311 QVYVEANLKETQL
-324 ENVRLGQPVTI
+324 KNVRLGQPVTI
-335 KADVYPNHTYY
+335 KADVYPAYTYY

-372 IKVVQRVPVKISLNE
+372 IKVVQRVPVKISLDE

-406 TRNRRG
+406 TRNRSG
-412 GVLVPFASK
+412 GVLVPLASK
-421 P
+421 PQ

>member
-1 MVVSEGERME
+1 MSGEEQTEAYVKRVNNRQRM
-11 ASDKKLNNRERM
+11 KKL
-23 KRLWWVGAA
+23 LWV
-32 VLLVAVLVGVYWLF
+32 VAVFISVAILAGAYWLF
-46 ILRFRV
+46 ILRFRE

-87 GQILLELDS
+87 GQILLVLDY
-96 RDYQVVVD
+96 RDYQAVVN
-104 QTKGALAKIEAEM
+104 QAKGALAKIEGEI
-117 QATKTSISL
+117 QAIKTSTSL
-126 TDNQTEAHL
+126 TDTQTEAHL

-141 LQEARDKK
+141 LQEYRDNKD
-149 EERQH
+149 ERLH

-173 RRDFKRF
+173 RRDSKRF
-180 DNLFNTGVISEDQRD
+180 DNLFNTGVIAEEQRD
-195 TSYTNFVKAK
+195 TAHTNLVKAK
-205 ALLEATDAE
+205 AIVEATDAE
-214 LAAVKVSLQAIEQ
+214 LAAVKASLQAIQQ
-227 EVEQAQAQMRATLSE
+227 EVEQAQAQLQATLSQ

-258 EQQEAEA
+258 DRQEAEG
-265 KLKAAELNLSYCTIS
+265 KLQAAQLNLSYCTIP
-280 APISGYIAQKS
+280 APISGYIAQKN

-296 RVQTGQPLMAVVPLR
+296 RVQTGQPLMALVPLR
-311 EVYVEANFKETQL
+311 QVYVEANLKETQL
-324 ENVRLGQPVTI
+324 KNVRLGQPVTI
-335 KADVYPNHTYY
+335 KADVYPAYTYY

-372 IKVVQRVPVKISLNE
+372 IKVVQRVPVKISLEE

-394 LRIGFSLHVTIS
+394 LRIGFSLHVIIS
-406 TRNRRG
+406 TRNRSG
-412 GVLVPFASK
+412 GVLVPLASK
-421 P
+421 PQ

>member
-1 MVVSEGERME
+1 MSGEEQTEAYVKRANNRQRM
-11 ASDKKLNNRERM
+11 KKL
-23 KRLWWVGAA
+23 LWV
-32 VLLVAVLVGVYWLF
+32 VAVFISVAILAGAYWLF
-46 ILRFRV
+46 ILRFRE

-87 GQILLELDS
+87 GQILLVLDY
-96 RDYQVVVD
+96 RDYQAVVN
-104 QTKGALAKIEAEM
+104 QTKGALAKIEGEI
-117 QATKTSISL
+117 QAIKTSTSL
-126 TDNQTEAHL
+126 TDTQTEAHL

-141 LQEARDKK
+141 LQESRDNKD
-149 EERQH
+149 ERLH

-173 RRDFKRF
+173 RRDSKRF
-180 DNLFNTGVISEDQRD
+180 DNLFNTGVIAEEQRD
-195 TSYTNFVKAK
+195 TAHTNLVKAK
-205 ALLEATDAE
+205 AIVEATDAE
-214 LAAVKVSLQAIEQ
+214 LAAVKASLHAIQQ
-227 EVEQAQAQMRATLSE
+227 EVEQAQAQLQATLSQ

-258 EQQEAEA
+258 DRQEAEG
-265 KLKAAELNLSYCTIS
+265 KLQAAQLNLSYCTIP
-280 APISGYIAQKS
+280 APISGYIAQKN

-296 RVQTGQPLMAVVPLR
+296 RVQTGQPLMALVPLR
-311 EVYVEANFKETQL
+311 QVYVEANLKETQL
-324 ENVRLGQPVTI
+324 KNVRLGQPVTI
-335 KADVYPNHTYY
+335 KADVYPAYTYY

-372 IKVVQRVPVKISLNE
+372 IKVVQRVPVKISLDE

-394 LRIGFSLHVTIS
+394 LRIGFSLHVIIS
-406 TRNRRG
+406 TRNRSG
-412 GVLVPFASK
+412 GVLVPLASK
-421 P
+421 PQ

>member
-1 MVVSEGERME
+1 MSGEEQTESYVKRV
-11 ASDKKLNNRERM
+11 NNRERM
-23 KRLWWVGAA
+23 KRLLWVVA
-32 VLLVAVLVGVYWLF
+32 VFISVAVLAGAYWFFTLLF
-46 ILRFRV
+46 RE

-87 GQILLELDS
+87 GQILLVLDY
-96 RDYQVVVD
+96 RDYQAVVD
-104 QTKGALAKIEAEM
+104 QTKGALAKIEGEI
-117 QATKTSISL
+117 QAIKTSTSL
-126 TDNQTEAHL
+126 TDTQTEAHL

-141 LQEARDKK
+141 LQEARDNKD
-149 EERQH
+149 ERLH

-160 KRWVAANADLEKA
+160 ERWVAANADLEKA
-173 RRDFKRF
+173 RRDSKRF
-180 DNLFNTGVISEDQRD
+180 DNLFNTGVIAEEQRD
-195 TSYTNFVKAK
+195 TAHTNLVKAK
-205 ALLEATDAE
+205 ALVEATNAE
-214 LAAVKVSLQAIEQ
+214 IAAVRASLQAVEQ
-227 EVEQAQAQMRATLSE
+227 EVEQAQAQLQATLSQ

-258 EQQEAEA
+258 ERQEAEG
-265 KLKAAELNLSYCTIS
+265 KLQAAQLNLSYCTIP
-280 APISGYIAQKS
+280 APISGYIAQKN

-311 EVYVEANFKETQL
+311 EVYVEANLKETQL
-324 ENVRLGQPVTI
+324 KNVRLGQPVTI
-335 KADVYPNHTYY
+335 KADVYPAYTYY

-372 IKVVQRVPVKISLNE
+372 IKVVQRVPVKISLDE

-406 TRNRRG
+406 TRNRSG
-412 GVLVPFASK
+412 GVLVPLASK
-421 P
+421 PQ

>member
-1 MVVSEGERME
+1 MSGEEQTE
-11 ASDKKLNNRERM
+11 ASVRRANNRERM
-23 KRLWWVGAA
+23 KRLLWVVA
-32 VLLVAVLVGVYWLF
+32 VFISVAVLAGAYWF
-46 ILRFRV
+46 FTLRFRE

-87 GQILLELDS
+87 GQILLVLDY
-96 RDYQVVVD
+96 RDYQAVVD
-104 QTKGALAKIEAEM
+104 QTKGALAKIEGEI
-117 QATKTSISL
+117 QAIKTSTSL
-126 TDNQTEAHL
+126 TDTQTEAHL

-141 LQEARDKK
+141 LQEARDNKD
-149 EERQH
+149 ERLH

-160 KRWVAANADLEKA
+160 ERWVAANADLEKA
-173 RRDFKRF
+173 RRDSKRF
-180 DNLFNTGVISEDQRD
+180 DNLFNTGVIAEEQRD
-195 TSYTNFVKAK
+195 TAHTNLVKAK
-205 ALLEATDAE
+205 ALVEATNAE
-214 LAAVKVSLQAIEQ
+214 IAAVRASLQAVEQ
-227 EVEQAQAQMRATLSE
+227 EVEQAQAQLQATLSQ

-258 EQQEAEA
+258 ERQEAEG
-265 KLKAAELNLSYCTIS
+265 KLQAAQLNLSYCTIP
-280 APISGYIAQKS
+280 APISGYIAQKN

-311 EVYVEANFKETQL
+311 EVYVEANLKETQL
-324 ENVRLGQPVTI
+324 KNVRLGQPVTI
-335 KADVYPNHTYY
+335 KADVYPAYTYY

-372 IKVVQRVPVKISLNE
+372 IKVVQRVPVKISLDE

-406 TRNRRG
+406 TRNRSG
-412 GVLVPFASK
+412 GVLVPLAFK
-421 P
+421 PQ

>member
-1 MVVSEGERME
+1 MSGEEQTEAYVKRVNNRQRM
-11 ASDKKLNNRERM
+11 KKL
-23 KRLWWVGAA
+23 LWV
-32 VLLVAVLVGVYWLF
+32 VAVFISVAILAGAYWLF
-46 ILRFRV
+46 ILRFRE

-87 GQILLELDS
+87 GQILLVLDY
-96 RDYQVVVD
+96 RDYQAVVN
-104 QTKGALAKIEAEM
+104 QTKGALAKIEGEI
-117 QATKTSISL
+117 QAIKTSTSL
-126 TDNQTEAHL
+126 TDTQTEAHL

-141 LQEARDKK
+141 LQESRDNKD
-149 EERQH
+149 ERLH

-173 RRDFKRF
+173 RRDSKRF
-180 DNLFNTGVISEDQRD
+180 DNLFNTGVIAEEQRD
-195 TSYTNFVKAK
+195 TAHTNLVKAK
-205 ALLEATDAE
+205 AIVEATDAE
-214 LAAVKVSLQAIEQ
+214 LAAVKASLQAIQQ
-227 EVEQAQAQMRATLSE
+227 EVEQAQAQLQATLSQ

-258 EQQEAEA
+258 ERQEAEG
-265 KLKAAELNLSYCTIS
+265 KLQAAQLNLSYCTIP
-280 APISGYIAQKS
+280 APISGYIAQKN

-296 RVQTGQPLMAVVPLR
+296 RVQTGQPLMALVPLR
-311 EVYVEANFKETQL
+311 QVYVEANLKETQL
-324 ENVRLGQPVTI
+324 KNVRLGQPVTI
-335 KADVYPNHTYY
+335 KADVYPAYTYY

-372 IKVVQRVPVKISLNE
+372 IKVVQRVPVKISLDE

-406 TRNRRG
+406 TRNRSG
-412 GVLVPFASK
+412 GVLVPLASK
-421 P
+421 PQ

>member
-1 MVVSEGERME
+1 MSGEEQTEAYVKRVNNRQRM
-11 ASDKKLNNRERM
+11 KKL
-23 KRLWWVGAA
+23 LWV
-32 VLLVAVLVGVYWLF
+32 VAVFISVAILAGAYWLF
-46 ILRFRV
+46 ILRFRE

-87 GQILLELDS
+87 GQILLVLDY
-96 RDYQVVVD
+96 RDYQAVVN
-104 QTKGALAKIEAEM
+104 QTKGALAKIEGEI
-117 QATKTSISL
+117 QAIKTSTSL
-126 TDNQTEAHL
+126 TDTQTEAHL

-141 LQEARDKK
+141 LQESRDNKD
-149 EERQH
+149 ERLH

-173 RRDFKRF
+173 RRDSKRF
-180 DNLFNTGVISEDQRD
+180 DNLFNTGVIAEEQRD
-195 TSYTNFVKAK
+195 TAHTNLVKAK
-205 ALLEATDAE
+205 AIVEATDAE
-214 LAAVKVSLQAIEQ
+214 LAAVKASLQAIQQ
-227 EVEQAQAQMRATLSE
+227 EVEQAQAQLQATLSQ

-258 EQQEAEA
+258 DRQEAEG
-265 KLKAAELNLSYCTIS
+265 KLQAAQLNLSYCTIP
-280 APISGYIAQKS
+280 APISGYIAQKN

-296 RVQTGQPLMAVVPLR
+296 RVQTGQPLMALVPLR
-311 EVYVEANFKETQL
+311 QVYVEANLKETQL
-324 ENVRLGQPVTI
+324 KNVRLGQPVTI
-335 KADVYPNHTYY
+335 KADVYPAYTYY

-372 IKVVQRVPVKISLNE
+372 IKVVQRVPVKISLDE

-406 TRNRRG
+406 TRNRSG
-412 GVLVPFASK
+412 GVLVPLASK
-421 P
+421 PQ

>member
-1 MVVSEGERME
+1 MSGEEQTESYVKRV
-11 ASDKKLNNRERM
+11 NNRERM
-23 KRLWWVGAA
+23 KRLLWVVA
-32 VLLVAVLVGVYWLF
+32 VFISVAVLAGAYWF
-46 ILRFRV
+46 FTLRFRE

-87 GQILLELDS
+87 GQILLVLDY
-96 RDYQVVVD
+96 RDYQAVVD
-104 QTKGALAKIEAEM
+104 QTKGVLAKIEGEI
-117 QATKTSISL
+117 QAIKTSTSL
-126 TDNQTEAHL
+126 TDTQTEAHL

-141 LQEARDKK
+141 LQEARDNKD
-149 EERQH
+149 ERLH

-160 KRWVAANADLEKA
+160 ERWVAANADLEKA
-173 RRDFKRF
+173 RRDSKRF
-180 DNLFNTGVISEDQRD
+180 DNLFNTGVIAEEQRD
-195 TSYTNFVKAK
+195 TAHTNLVKAK
-205 ALLEATDAE
+205 ALVEATNAE
-214 LAAVKVSLQAIEQ
+214 IAAVRASLQAVEQ
-227 EVEQAQAQMRATLSE
+227 EVEQAQAQLQATLSQ

-258 EQQEAEA
+258 ERQEAEG
-265 KLKAAELNLSYCTIS
+265 KLQAAQLNLSYCTIP
-280 APISGYIAQKS
+280 APISGYIAQKN

-311 EVYVEANFKETQL
+311 EVYVEANLKETQL
-324 ENVRLGQPVTI
+324 KNVRLGQPVTI
-335 KADVYPNHTYY
+335 KADVYPAYTYY

-372 IKVVQRVPVKISLNE
+372 IKVVQRVPVKISLDE

-406 TRNRRG
+406 TRNRSG
-412 GVLVPFASK
+412 GVLVPLAFK
-421 P
+421 PQ